1 LKTSFPDRRSLY
13 RHIEREVLDLATTA
27 LAGLGSKQGLAF
39 RRGVGAAPLFVGYAL
54 FIAEQSLIDEVDRLY
69 FFTREGEFFQRV
81 FQEVLPSARLANQSL
96 PGSSLLEV
104 SRLATFSPSLR
115 AASIEEMMRLWSLYD
130 SQSIFA
136 LARSL
141 GLDPT
146 VLDSVCARQAIPL
159 DEPIVQPW
167 QDARVKRL
175 FQDPDFIRILSDKI
189 GSDRQA
195 ALAYFREQ
203 GLTGGCGPIG
213 VIDIGWRGTIQDN
226 LAIMLPQQR
235 FIGYYLGLQRFL
247 NPQPPNG
254 VKRAYGPNANRD
266 LLFSHLLDA
275 VSPMEM
281 LCNSPL
287 GSVMGY
293 RFEHGHPRAWRL
305 TYPIENSSHAQ
316 VVGHFQNGALFA
328 CRHWAPYVESHAIR
342 SGELREKACH
352 LWRNLIERPDRQ
364 IAEAYAALNHNDVFG
379 VGAFVDKRVVPSQ
392 RSMVRGFFSASDR
405 RAVILFIK
413 QTQWASGLWHRS
425 DLSHQHRAMLI
436 SALLA
441 GRAYK
446 RARMW
451 MHYHRVTKRRR

>member
-1 LKTSFPDRRSLY
+1 M
-13 RHIEREVLDLATTA
+13 LDLATTA
-27 LAGLGSKQGLAF
+27 FDGLGTKPGLAF

-54 FIAEQSLIDEVDRLY
+54 FIAERSLVDEVDRLY

-81 FQEVLPSARLANQSL
+81 FQAVLPSARLANQSL

-115 AASIEEMMRLWSLYD
+115 SASIEEMMRLWSLYD

-136 LARSL
+136 LTRSL
-141 GLDPT
+141 GLDPS
-146 VLDSVCARQAIPL
+146 VLDPVCARQTIPL

-167 QDARVKRL
+167 LDARVKRL
-175 FQDPDFIRILSDKI
+175 FQDPEFIRILSDKI
-189 GSDRQA
+189 ASDRQA

-203 GLTGGCGPIG
+203 GLTEGRGPIG
-213 VIDIGWRGTIQDN
+213 VVDIGWRGTIQDN
-226 LAIMLPQQR
+226 LAIMLPGRR
-235 FIGYYLGLQRFL
+235 FFGYYLGLQRFL

-293 RFEHGHPRAWRL
+293 GFEDERPRASRL
-305 TYPIENSSHAQ
+305 TEPSENGRHAE
-316 VVGHFQNGALFA
+316 VVGHFQDGVLFA
-328 CRHWAPYVESHAIR
+328 CRHWAPYVESHSIR
-342 SGELREKACH
+342 SGELREMACH
-352 LWRNLIERPDRQ
+352 LWSDLIARPDRQ

-379 VGAFVDKRVVPSQ
+379 VGAFVDKRVVPSP
-392 RSMVRGFFSASDR
+392 RSMLRGLFSASDR
-405 RAVILFIK
+405 RAVILYIK
-413 QTQWASGLWHRS
+413 QTQWTPGLWHRS
-425 DLSHQHRAMLI
+425 DLSHLHRGMLI

-441 GRAYK
+441 GRVYK

-451 MHYHRVTKRRR
+451 MHYHLVTKR